1 MARTYVSYR
10 RQDVPNIV
18 GRITDRLRYQMIDPR
33 LPREGTK
40 DCIKFDLLTQP
51 KGATLTYSSLRAF
64 DVASNS
70 PTSFIG
76 RRTLI

>member
-1 MARTYVSYR
+1 
-10 RQDVPNIV
+10 
-18 GRITDRLRYQMIDPR
+18 MIDPR